1 MGGNNPSRCS
11 VEDEE
16 GGGVTFIKGIR
27 LSDRVINRMK
37 LSSKASYHLSPEP
50 QTREG
55 ARIPAPSAEQ
65 LLPLLT
71 PSPPT
76 IPTPP
81 TPTQEA
87 VPIPPPVKLTP
98 PPPVRFH
105 SLPLTSLDSAS
116 TPPSASSLKT
126 ENSEASE
133 SLTPPSAEGP
143 IAPPPESTSANK
155 ETQTTPQIKEEIKK
169 PFIIAPSREPADP
182 PKSAATSS
190 PQSQTI
196 EVSTS
201 FESQPVKPVTSDRA
215 LARSSPS
222 EAQAAPAAE
231 LHSSSSPSPPD
242 PSADGSAPS
251 CQSEMVH
258 SHKPGNV
265 QLQASPPNAPAG
277 QPDTAPPPAAV
288 VEEDLRRRIRAELQ
302 KSLEEEIS
310 QRRLELQHQLEEIQA
325 LTRAEATVAAHA
337 EAVEQVKNTLEAEK
351 ALHLEKLTASMAT
364 EKRQAEDEKLRLQ
377 LYAEQLEEKE
387 KEMKKQ
393 D

>member
-1 MGGNNPSRCS
+1 
-11 VEDEE
+11 
-16 GGGVTFIKGIR
+16 
-27 LSDRVINRMK
+27 MK
-37 LSSKASYHLSPEP
+37 LSSKASCPHLSPEP

-55 ARIPAPSAEQ
+55 APIPAPSAEQ

-87 VPIPPPVKLTP
+87 VTTPAPVKLMP

-116 TPPSASSLKT
+116 TPPSASSLKI
-126 ENSEASE
+126 ENSEVPE
-133 SLTPPSAEGP
+133 SLTPPSAEEP
-143 IAPPPESTSANK
+143 IVPPPESTSAHK
-155 ETQTTPQIKEEIKK
+155 ETQTTPQIKEQIKK
-169 PFIIAPSREPADP
+169 PLIIAQSGETADP

-190 PQSQTI
+190 QQSQTI
-196 EVSTS
+196 EVSMS
-201 FESQPVKPVTSDRA
+201 FESQPVKPVTSDQA

-222 EAQAAPAAE
+222 DAQAAPAAE

-251 CQSEMVH
+251 CQCEMVH

-277 QPDTAPPPAAV
+277 QPDTAPPPAAG
-288 VEEDLRRRIRAELQ
+288 
-302 KSLEEEIS
+302 
-310 QRRLELQHQLEEIQA
+310 
-325 LTRAEATVAAHA
+325 
-337 EAVEQVKNTLEAEK
+337 
-351 ALHLEKLTASMAT
+351 
-364 EKRQAEDEKLRLQ
+364 
-377 LYAEQLEEKE
+377 
-387 KEMKKQ
+387 
-393 D
+393 